1 MALPIVNTREDLD
14 KLKET
19 DRASFLEFTNYLSGT
34 RKRKVDVAVYPDDYN
49 TPGFEGDRIEPIW
62 EEVES
67 LYTIQRFGFE
77 TSADFDAYLNSTKNA
92 RSKSVK

>member
-19 DRASFLEFTNYLSGT
+19 DRASFLEFANYLSGT
-34 RKRKVDVAVYPDDYN
+34 RKRMVDVAVRPDDYG
-49 TPGFEGDRIEPIW
+49 TPGYDGDRIEPIW

-67 LYTIQRFGFE
+67 LYTIQMFGFE